1 MRPHSFIPSNLGHGE
16 TMCQYCFGTN
26 RELAA
31 LGRLDHCEKA
41 PPASGADAVQELKV
55 ALANMTDAFLN
66 RHGCFPL
73 DKTNDK
79 ERHWCAAMSE
89 AYRLVGQPDT
99 PARAAALSPAATSG
113 SEAGGEAVAL
123 EKYRTAVL
131 SRERTILEMHDK
143 SEAVIAG
150 LNKQLTEQFELTTK
164 LAAQLDAALAK
175 PASSPAGGDVV
186 VTPAMV
192 NAAWNVAKDRRMT
205 GLPTDF
211 RAVLEAALSP
221 STSAAKPPVVE
232 LHAFR
237 SPEREGFF
245 WARWHTP
252 APGTADNGECCNP
265 DEWQVCQVFE
275 NCLDEASPGHLM
287 VFVPGVERAQPLDA
301 FEWGQEV
308 RRV

>member
-1 MRPHSFIPSNLGHGE
+1 MRPHSFTPSNLGHGE

-31 LGRLDHCEKA
+31 LGQLDHCEKA
-41 PPASGADAVQELKV
+41 PPNEPPGNQLDKPPASGVGGMVVASGA
-55 ALANMTDAFLN
+55 
-66 RHGCFPL
+66 GG
-73 DKTNDK
+73 
-79 ERHWCAAMSE
+79 
-89 AYRLVGQPDT
+89 VGGFGGTRIEQAQT
-99 PARAAALSPAATSG
+99 LRA
-113 SEAGGEAVAL
+113 
-123 EKYRTAVL
+123 
-131 SRERTILEMHDK
+131 
-143 SEAVIAG
+143 
-150 LNKQLTEQFELTTK
+150 
-164 LAAQLDAALAK
+164 
-175 PASSPAGGDVV
+175 
-186 VTPAMV
+186 
-192 NAAWNVAKDRRMT
+192 
-205 GLPTDF
+205 
-211 RAVLEAALSP
+211 
-221 STSAAKPPVVE
+221 PPVVE

-275 NCLDEASPGHLM
+275 NCLDEASPEHLM